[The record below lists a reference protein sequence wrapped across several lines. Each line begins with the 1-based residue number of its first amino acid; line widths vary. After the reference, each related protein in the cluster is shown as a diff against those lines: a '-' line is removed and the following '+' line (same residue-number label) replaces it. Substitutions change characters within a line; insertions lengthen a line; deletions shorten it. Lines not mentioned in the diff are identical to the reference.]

1 MNLKLVADASP
12 AIQIHLA
19 TVIPA
24 FLIGTWLIFLSTKG
38 ARYHRLLGVVFLSLM
53 AVTALTT
60 LFIRTINPGG
70 FSFIHLF
77 IPLTLFGIWR
87 TISSL
92 RKGNIRGHRN
102 SMFALYF
109 GAIVIAGGFTFL
121 PGRLMHAIVFQ

>member
-102 SMFALYF
+102 SMLALYF